1 MSTDDYLIAS
11 VLFIRTQINRH
22 GGLLMIIVGTTG
34 ILINICVLNERSIS
48 DNPCSIYLWWSSLFS
63 IAFIWSGLVTR
74 ILEGYGINWPNH
86 SQPVCKARLFILTV
100 CWSVATWAF
109 VGASI
114 DRFFGSSASV
124 TYRSL
129 STVRMARRFLII
141 VLIISIL
148 IFGEI
153 FYCYEANVPNV
164 PVPCYINSS
173 TCQLYNNWMNIL
185 YNIVIP
191 SGLIAVFGILTIVN
205 VRKRIV
211 HPVRL
216 TTIAFVTRRINRQP
230 RMRKIDQHLRKI
242 LSVQVVLNIFLF
254 EK

>member
-11 VLFIRTQINRH
+11 VLFLRTQINRH
-22 GGLLMIIVGTTG
+22 GGLLMMIIGTTG
-34 ILINICVLNERSIS
+34 NLLNICVLGERTIR

-63 IAFIWSGLVTR
+63 IVFIWSGLITR
-74 ILEGYGINWPNH
+74 ILEGYDINWPNQT
-86 SQPVCKARLFILTV
+86 QPVCKARLFILTV
-100 CWSVATWAF
+100 CWSVATWAL

-114 DRFFGSSASV
+114 DRFLGSSESV

-129 STVRMARRFLII
+129 STIRMARRFLII
-141 VLIISIL
+141 IILISIL

-164 PVPCYINSS
+164 PVPCYINNL

-191 SGLIAVFGILTIVN
+191 SGLMAVFGILTIVN

-211 HPVRL
+211 HPARS
-216 TTIAFVTRRINRQP
+216 TTIAVGIHRTNRQP
-230 RMRKIDQHLRKI
+230 RMRKIDRHLRKI
-242 LSVQVVLNIFLF
+242 LLVQVYF
-254 EK
+254 K